1 VQGTGLQQMLHST
14 SCHRPFYFNP
24 RQMYALCVCV
34 LDAFAV
40 STQLIANSANVQTN
54 WEFGISG
61 FGNVIM
67 SLRSGTTH
75 DDIVMLTVQHCI
87 TFVVVALPT
96 TMCSKGLVCCTDSRY
111 CSEIIAGNDC
121 DISETVSKKPV
132 LCTTLSSPCSYQQH
146 YHCLSVRLVSGC
158 THCGHQMTD
167 ILLAVA
173 STPALLLAIFN
184 CHQHDLPA
192 CL

>member
-1 VQGTGLQQMLHST
+1 MVHLENLFVQGTGLQQMLHST

-75 DDIVMLTVQHCI
+75 DCDVDCAALHHFCCCCAAHHNVQQG
-87 TFVVVALPT
+87 T
-96 TMCSKGLVCCTDSRY
+96 Y
-111 CSEIIAGNDC
+111 
-121 DISETVSKKPV
+121 
-132 LCTTLSSPCSYQQH
+132 
-146 YHCLSVRLVSGC
+146 
-158 THCGHQMTD
+158 
-167 ILLAVA
+167 LL
-173 STPALLLAIFN
+173 
-184 CHQHDLPA
+184 H
-192 CL
+192 